1 MEPDD
6 LDKLADAYLQYHATQ
21 HDEDFRTWGEVDE
34 IVRSGDLEKAWSI
47 TLLLLQKANDE
58 AIGYIAAGPLE
69 DIIDGYGDEALNR
82 IEEAF
87 DKDPRLQLALSGVWL
102 LPESPVLQ
110 RWQGLI
116 KKYGFLDGRKPLSP
130 HPDCWPTEIL

>member
-1 MEPDD
+1 MESD
-6 LDKLADAYLQYHATQ
+6 LDKLADTYLEHCATMHPDHLWAYS
-21 HDEDFRTWGEVDE
+21 EVSR
-34 IVRSGDLEKAWSI
+34 IVRSGDVDKAWGI
-47 TLLLLQKANDE
+47 TLLLLQKATDE
-58 AIGYIAAGPLE
+58 ALGSVAAGPLE
-69 DIIDGYGDEALNR
+69 DIIDGYGDEALDR
-82 IEEAF
+82 IEEVF
-87 DKDPRLQLALSGVWL
+87 DKDPRLQVALSGVWL